1 MGQKRAAWPGTPQVP
16 DSAQELGE
24 AARGCSNGRLP
35 RAEQQACTGWESL
48 RVQSL
53 GAGGHPSSSPR
64 RGRGKPGAGPPLPTG
79 FPKASSGASLHL
91 NKISK

>member
-53 GAGGHPSSSPR
+53 GAGGPPQQQPQKRKGEAWCRPSPPHWIPQGELRRQSP
-64 RGRGKPGAGPPLPTG
+64 
-79 FPKASSGASLHL
+79 FE
-91 NKISK
+91 